1 MKASNDV
8 IDSSYKLMKD
18 DDDFISSY
26 NKFMMEKMHYLETT
40 IETIQT
46 LMEYHNYTIETIMGQ
61 IDEMKDLII
70 KIEKEQNKQRLEKE
84 KELEERNEELSA
96 RRRQESETALRS
108 LNRKDSLTT
117 VSTAVND
124 ENALLNAQTVRDNI
138 NDDASSVKAI
148 PDTSEENNNESNEI
162 NEDGNEPKPEQ
173 GSTSLF
179 DEIYNSE
186 EANIILDE
194 YDNNTDFLR
203 ICKTVDFLIQD
214 AYTAIMYIPTS
225 NVPITSSM
233 AYYTTKY
240 RAN

>member
-1 MKASNDV
+1 MASSEV
-8 IDSSYKLMKD
+8 VKD
-18 DDDFISSY
+18 DDDFITSY
-26 NKFMMEKMHYLETT
+26 NKYMMEKMHYLETT

-70 KIEKEQNKQRLEKE
+70 KIEKEQNRQRLEKE
-84 KELEERNEELSA
+84 KECEELSA
-96 RRRQESETALRS
+96 RRRQENETGLRT

-124 ENALLNAQTVRDNI
+124 ENALLNNSQVNNI
-138 NDDASSVKAI
+138 NDDASSVKVI
-148 PDTSEENNNESNEI
+148 PDTEENNGEANADNEN
-162 NEDGNEPKPEQ
+162 GEPKEQ

-186 EANIILDE
+186 EANIIMDE